1 MQGILPNKQVDR
13 KVPIKNSIDDISE
26 LLDEP
31 MTHQLNHYLLTF
43 FSECKI
49 YLDRFYH
56 SSHLWYKVDSETIV
70 SVGINNLIIKILQP
84 VQNIRLPQVGTSYL
98 KDQPIA
104 WILRKDRTLPLYSP
118 VEGKVVKL
126 NRHFLR
132 KKVNSACENDDYFF
146 KMEGDRLWDK
156 LQQSCGN
163 MSGLKYFTE
172 SANLVRKFLEITFNQ
187 SSPIHL
193 GTTLA
198 DGGQTQLCLEKVIGE
213 MKFKKLMS
221 HLFFERNLTK

>member
-1 MQGILPNKQVDR
+1 
-13 KVPIKNSIDDISE
+13 
-26 LLDEP
+26 
-31 MTHQLNHYLLTF
+31 
-43 FSECKI
+43 
-49 YLDRFYH
+49 
-56 SSHLWYKVDSETIV
+56 
-70 SVGINNLIIKILQP
+70 
-84 VQNIRLPQVGTSYL
+84 
-98 KDQPIA
+98 
-104 WILRKDRTLPLYSP
+104 